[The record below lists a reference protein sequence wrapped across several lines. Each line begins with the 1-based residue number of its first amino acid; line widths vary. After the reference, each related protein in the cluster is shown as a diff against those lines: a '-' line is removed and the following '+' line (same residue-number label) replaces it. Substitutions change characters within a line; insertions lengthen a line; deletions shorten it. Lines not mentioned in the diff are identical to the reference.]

1 MKTKTTLYFSVWSC
15 VLVSFVLFGCSGS
28 YRSIRPSE
36 QKEIM
41 KGNEGDQLE
50 KQAPYQGASEKESLV
65 ELEIAIPGFP
75 NWRRYYWTD
84 KALWGNRGYVIGG
97 PSAKYVVAPHQIPV
111 PAGYE
116 PILEDLKLKL
126 KSVEETQEEIVVID
140 QPIYDQRRAYEESVL
155 AKQAG
160 LPTEH
165 SVKKGES
172 LWLIAGYPEIYG
184 NPLEWPNIY
193 QANRDRILDPNLIY
207 PEQAL
212 RIPRGMN
219 QIRLDQPVDQETA
232 PRHPPLELAAPIK

>member
-1 MKTKTTLYFSVWSC
+1 MKTKIALSFSVLTF
-15 VLVSFVLFGCSGS
+15 VLFSFLLFGCSGS
-28 YRSIRPSE
+28 YRSIRPGE
-36 QKEIM
+36 QKEIV
-41 KGNEGDQLE
+41 EGSQGDRLK
-50 KQAPYQGASEKESLV
+50 KQAPYQGAPEKESLV
-65 ELEIAIPGFP
+65 ELEIEIPGFP

-97 PSAKYVVAPHQIPV
+97 PSAKYVVAPPQIPV
-111 PAGYE
+111 PANYE

-126 KSVEETQEEIVVID
+126 KSVEEAQEEIVVVD

-184 NPLEWPNIY
+184 NPLEWPKIY
-193 QANRDRILDPNLIY
+193 EANRDRILDPNLIY
-207 PEQAL
+207 PKQEL
-212 RIPRGMN
+212 RVPRGMS
-219 QIRLDQPVDQETA
+219 QIHLDQPVDQQTD
-232 PRHPPLELAAPIK
+232 PIK